1 MLPPKYNST
10 DLEVRPVKTLRD
22 LLTTSA
28 GHVLVWYELVSSN
41 LRDPLD
47 VVSEHPAVKAFLE
60 MVSSAPS
67 GKEKKRSAAGGDA
80 TKSGKKAKTS
90 IQDEDDEEG
99 FESI

>member
-1 MLPPKYNST
+1 VFPPKYNST
-10 DLEVRPVKTLRD
+10 DEVRPVKTLRD
-22 LLTTSA
+22 LLTTK
-28 GHVLVWYELVSSN
+28 GNVLVWYELVSSN

-67 GKEKKRSAAGGDA
+67 GKDKKRSAAGGDA

-99 FESI
+99 FDFESM